1 MIISPSSSHR
11 ALFSIINTIIISFFS
26 SHLWPSPTLQG
37 HPSLHSG
44 IARKHSVL
52 SQDSFRAANYAACL
66 LSPFSFV
73 SLVCLNHG
81 ALSQF
86 FVCDTELGK
95 QSAGCATWC
104 RGVGQ
109 STCWGKDWIQ
119 VYRWRT
125 DRLLA
130 GVAASL
136 PATDSIF
143 ITHLSLH
150 HHWRKPQMVAFV
162 QRSPEESS

>member
-1 MIISPSSSHR
+1 MHSFLSSTPSSS
-11 ALFSIINTIIISFFS
+11 AS
-26 SHLWPSPTLQG
+26 SPLVPSPSLQG
-37 HPSLHSG
+37 HSSLHSG
-44 IARKHSVL
+44 IAKKHSVL

-66 LSPFSFV
+66 SSPFSFV

-81 ALSQF
+81 ALSQI

-104 RGVGQ
+104 CGVGQ
-109 STCWGKDWIQ
+109 SCWGKDWIQ
-119 VYRWRT
+119 EYRWRT

-136 PATDSIF
+136 PMTDSIF

-150 HHWRKPQMVAFV
+150 HHRKTPQMVALV
-162 QRSPEESS
+162 QSSPEESS

>member
-1 MIISPSSSHR
+1 MHSFLSSTPSSSASSPLISDLPPLYKVTHHSIV
-11 ALFSIINTIIISFFS
+11 ALPRNI
-26 SHLWPSPTLQG
+26 LCWAKTLSELRTMQPVFYP
-37 HPSLHSG
+37 H
-44 IARKHSVL
+44 
-52 SQDSFRAANYAACL
+52 FL
-66 LSPFSFV
+66 LSHFYVLIMVHCHS
-73 SLVCLNHG
+73 SL
-81 ALSQF
+81 
-86 FVCDTELGK
+86 CDTELGK

-109 STCWGKDWIQ
+109 STCWGKDSIQ

-136 PATDSIF
+136 PVTDSIF
-143 ITHLSLH
+143 ITHLSLR